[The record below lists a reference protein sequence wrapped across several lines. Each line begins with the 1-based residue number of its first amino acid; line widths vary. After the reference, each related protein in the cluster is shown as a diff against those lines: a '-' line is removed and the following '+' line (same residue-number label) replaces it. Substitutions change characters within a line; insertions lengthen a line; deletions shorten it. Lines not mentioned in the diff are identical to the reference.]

1 MKQIIQMKHNVQGEE
16 SQLVG
21 GEPGGYFTSI
31 AQDLNPELP
40 KTDSS
45 GGQGGTWTQSLHIAS
60 PGPYHLSKLPP
71 QMFVVII
78 HPYHYQNS
86 H

>member
-1 MKQIIQMKHNVQGEE
+1 MKHNVQVEE

-21 GEPGGYFTSI
+21 GEPGGYFTSV
-31 AQDLNPELP
+31 AQDLNTKLP
-40 KTDSS
+40 KTNSS
-45 GGQGGTWTQSLHIAS
+45 GGQGRTWTQILHIAS

-71 QMFVVII
+71 QTFVVII

>member
-21 GEPGGYFTSI
+21 GEPGGCFASI

-40 KTDSS
+40 KTNSS
-45 GGQGGTWTQSLHIAS
+45 GSQGRT
-60 PGPYHLSKLPP
+60 
-71 QMFVVII
+71 
-78 HPYHYQNS
+78 
-86 H
+86 